1 MVSKLLGI
9 RISPELDAQFRHF
22 IAEKYGKY
30 EQGLLSHEAS
40 EALKQWMALHTTA
53 QTTIISTKPNPSPR
67 VSIVYQMV
75 KQRVQSLYDLPL
87 RPGQEFPKPLIE
99 RCIMAERGSD
109 PRTGEHWFR
118 AFGKMGLIKPT
129 QGSMWEML

>member
-1 MVSKLLGI
+1 MNGKSLFI
-9 RISPELDAQFRHF
+9 RISPELDTQFRKF
-22 IAEKYGKY
+22 IAEKYEIY
-30 EQGLLSHEAS
+30 EKGLLSHEVS
-40 EALKQWMALHTTA
+40 EAMKQWMALHTTT
-53 QTTIISTKPNPSPR
+53 QTTVVPVKPNPSPR

-87 RPGQEFPKPLIE
+87 RPGQEFPKALIE
-99 RCIMAERGSD
+99 RAIMAERGSD

-129 QGSMWEML
+129 QGSMWEMM